1 MGKRGF
7 ARTSA
12 TQIRATLPSDGR
24 RRSARRSGTE
34 ARSAATHDI
43 PCWRPSLLAVTEG
56 DWIKERDDW
65 DVRPRPSGLVESW
78 IEVAAP
84 STGSLGN
91 HAHKKAVGDGTA
103 YESWCCS
110 PVGWR

>member
-1 MGKRGF
+1 M
-7 ARTSA
+7 
-12 TQIRATLPSDGR
+12 
-24 RRSARRSGTE
+24 
-34 ARSAATHDI
+34 
-43 PCWRPSLLAVTEG
+43 AVAEG

-65 DVRPRPSGLVESW
+65 DVRPRPSSLVESW

-91 HAHKKAVGDGTA
+91 HADKKAVGDGTA

-110 PVGWR
+110 PVGWRVIPGGGLGAWEGKKVVGR